1 MYNLKTII
9 MSENVENQGAAKRP
23 AFLTVLCI
31 LSFIAAGISIVGLAI
46 GAAAKGVVES
56 AGGTTDLGDLGNL
69 QGMEGMEGMG
79 EAQVALDQ
87 ASAAFSWPSMIGAIL
102 LTIIGLVGVI
112 KMWKLQKQGY
122 YIYTGAAVVGL
133 ILPVVLGAGFS
144 VFSLIITAA
153 FVVMYGLNLKHMN

>member
-69 QGMEGMEGMG
+69 QGMEGMG

>member
-31 LSFIAAGISIVGLAI
+31 LSFIAAGISIIGLAI
-46 GAAAKGVVES
+46 GSAAKGVVES
-56 AGGTTDLGDLGNL
+56 AGGTTDLSALE
-69 QGMEGMEGMG
+69 GMEGMEGLG
-79 EAQVALDQ
+79 AANQQALDQ
-87 ASAAFSWPSMIGAIL
+87 AAAAFSWPSMIGAIL

>member
-1 MYNLKTII
+1 
-9 MSENVENQGAAKRP
+9 MSEKVENQGAAQRP

-31 LSFIAAGISIVGLAI
+31 LSFIAAGISIIGLAI
-46 GAAAKGVVES
+46 GSAAKGVVES
-56 AGGTTDLGDLGNL
+56 AGGTTDLSSLE
-69 QGMEGMEGMG
+69 GMEGMEGMEG
-79 EAQVALDQ
+79 FASANQAAMDQ

-112 KMWKLQKQGY
+112 KMWKMQKQGY

>member
-1 MYNLKTII
+1 

-31 LSFIAAGISIVGLAI
+31 LSFIAAGISIIGLAI
-46 GAAAKGVVES
+46 GSAAKGVVDS
-56 AGGTTDLGDLGNL
+56 AGGLGEM
-69 QGMEGMEGMG
+69 QGMEGLG
-79 EAQVALDQ
+79 ASTDPAVTDAL
-87 ASAAFSWPSMIGAIL
+87 AKAEAAFSWPSMIGAIL
-102 LTIIGLVGVI
+102 LTIIGLIGVI

>member
-1 MYNLKTII
+1 

-31 LSFIAAGISIVGLAI
+31 LSFIAAGISIIGLAI

-56 AGGTTDLGDLGNL
+56 AGGTTDLSSLE
-69 QGMEGMEGMG
+69 GMEGMEGMEG
-79 EAQVALDQ
+79 FASANQAAMDQ